1 MSVFSVV
8 KGDPKADTTK
18 VSTIKNGYAA
28 VLKDTFI
35 VSSLQLDGETF
46 LVATEKHG
54 MYSVK
59 VDKVNVNK
67 NTS

>member
-1 MSVFSVV
+1 
-8 KGDPKADTTK
+8 
-18 VSTIKNGYAA
+18 

-67 NTS
+67 NDGTNVQAISKAEEYEF